1 MIFHYNVVWLWGP
14 SCRYES
20 THTKKMDILYIY
32 KMIQVTIMVLQNVII
47 EHNILIYIYIYKVY
61 RAL

>member
-1 MIFHYNVVWLWGP
+1 
-14 SCRYES
+14 
-20 THTKKMDILYIY
+20 
-32 KMIQVTIMVLQNVII
+32 MIQVTIMVLQNVII